1 VSLEGTLETIALPD
15 VLALLSVTAKTG
27 ELRVESGGGVGSVWL
42 DAGRVAGFDVGSQ
55 RSAVDA
61 LFALLRLK
69 DGSFKFHPGTEAVN
83 AFEPLEVAP
92 LMEEAEER
100 LLQWPGISN
109 VVPSLASNLRLEESV
124 DADVMLSPDQWGL
137 IALIGSGHSV
147 VDVLDGRGLGEFD
160 GCKAVRELVDLGLV
174 QVDRLEVAAG
184 APMLTSA
191 PPAQELGLPEQD
203 YAPPALDDVPPTP
216 GPDAEVVTSSGWNE
230 AELTGLSEVW
240 NDETGQVETAP
251 VEAGQVEAGQVEAGQ
266 VEAGQVE
273 AGQVEAS
280 QVEAG
285 QPVNRGLLLK
295 FLGSARS

>member
-1 VSLEGTLETIALPD
+1 MSLEGTLETIALPD

-27 ELRVESGGGVGSVWL
+27 ELRVESGGGVGRVWL
-42 DAGRVAGFDVGSQ
+42 DSGRVAGFDVGSQ

-61 LFALLRLK
+61 LFALLRLQ
-69 DGSFKFHPGTEAVN
+69 DGSFRFHTGTEALN
-83 AFEPLEVAP
+83 ALEPQEVAP

-109 VVPSLASNLRLEESV
+109 VVPSLSSQLRLEESV

-147 VDVLDGRGLGEFD
+147 AEVLDGRGLGEFD

-174 QVDRLEVAAG
+174 QVDRFEVAAE
-184 APMLTSA
+184 APMLAPASSA
-191 PPAQELGLPEQD
+191 QDFGLPEQD
-203 YAPPALDDVPPTP
+203 CASPAPVDVPPTP
-216 GPDAEVVTSSGWNE
+216 GPAEEVVTTSGWNE
-230 AELTGLSEVW
+230 AELTSLSEVW

-251 VEAGQVEAGQVEAGQ
+251 VEAER
-266 VEAGQVE
+266 
-273 AGQVEAS
+273 
-280 QVEAG
+280 VEAG

>member
-42 DAGRVAGFDVGSQ
+42 DAGRVGGFDVGSQ

-69 DGSFKFHPGTEAVN
+69 DGSFRFHTGTEVQN
-83 AFEPLEVAP
+83 PVEPQEVAP

-100 LLQWPGISN
+100 LLQWPGISA
-109 VVPSLASNLRLEESV
+109 VVPSLASKLSLEESV
-124 DADVMLSPDQWGL
+124 HADVMLSPDQWGL
-137 IALIGSGHSV
+137 IALVGGGRSV
-147 VDVLDGRGLGEFD
+147 AEVLEARGLGEFD
-160 GCKAVRELVDLGLV
+160 GCKAVKELVDLGLV
-174 QVDRLEVAAG
+174 QVDHFEVASEPAL
-184 APMLTSA
+184 LTPA
-191 PPAQELGLPEQD
+191 APAQDIGPPEPD
-203 YAPPALDDVPPTP
+203 YAPPAEDEVPPTP
-216 GPDAEVVTSSGWNE
+216 TFAAEDVASSGWSE

-251 VEAGQVEAGQVEAGQ
+251 VEEEQA
-266 VEAGQVE
+266 
-273 AGQVEAS
+273 
-280 QVEAG
+280 EAG